1 MRFGLVLNPQSPVDE
16 DPSGLFE
23 GLVEQTRAARD
34 AGFALVTMGQHY
46 LADYNQLQSVPL
58 LSRLAAEA
66 GSMAVGPGVIL
77 MPFHHPIEIAEQLT
91 TLDTFVDGT
100 IAGVGVGYRDV
111 EFESFGVL
119 KAERVGRLVES
130 VELMNRLWTGSD
142 VTYDGEF
149 YSVDGVSINP
159 RPDEKPPVWVAGN
172 SDPAVE
178 RAARIGDAWFVNPH
192 STITEIRHQ
201 KARYDEMRRDRGAST
216 SVPLI
221 REAFVATS
229 HDDAVSV
236 ARDHLES
243 KYRRYVD
250 WGQHEA
256 MEDESELSS
265 PFEELARD
273 RFLLGTPAEVCEQ
286 VERYD
291 HHLDLSHLVVR
302 VHWPGMEHDSAR
314 ECIRLFGDEV
324 LPNV

>member
-1 MRFGLVLNPQSPVDE
+1 MRFGLVLNPQTPVDQA
-16 DPSGLFE
+16 PTTLFE
-23 GLVEQTRAARD
+23 ALVDQTREARD
-34 AGFALVTMGQHY
+34 AGFDLVTMGQHY
-46 LADYNQLQSVPL
+46 LADYNQLQSMPL

-66 GSMAVGPGVIL
+66 GSMTVGPGVIL

-91 TLDTFVDGT
+91 TLDTFADGT

-111 EFESFGVL
+111 EFESFGVP

-130 VELMNRLWTGSD
+130 VELMNRLWTETD

-149 YSVDGVSINP
+149 FSVDGVTINP
-159 RPDEKPPVWVAGN
+159 RPREKPPVWVAGN

-178 RAARIGDAWFVNPH
+178 RAARIGDAWFANPH
-192 STITEIRHQ
+192 STIAEIRDQ
-201 KARYDEMRRDRGAST
+201 KGRYDEIRRAKGAST
-216 SVPLI
+216 AIPLI
-221 REAFVATS
+221 REAFVAPD
-229 HDDAVSV
+229 HDEAVTV
-236 ARDHLES
+236 AREHLES

-265 PFEELARD
+265 PFERLADD

-291 HHLDLSHLVVR
+291 DQLDVSNLVLR
-302 VHWPGMEHDSAR
+302 VHWPGMEFDRAR
-314 ECIRLFGDEV
+314 DCIQLLGDEV
-324 LPNV
+324 VPNV